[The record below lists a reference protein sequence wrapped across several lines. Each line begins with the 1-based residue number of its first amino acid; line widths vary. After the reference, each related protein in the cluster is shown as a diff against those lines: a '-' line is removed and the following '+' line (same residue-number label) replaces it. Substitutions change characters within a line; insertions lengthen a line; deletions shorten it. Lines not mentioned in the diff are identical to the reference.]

1 MLQVIVFV
9 CGAALMALELV
20 AARILAPAMG
30 SSIFVWG
37 SVISIVMIALSLG
50 YWVGGQL
57 ADKRDASRVL
67 GPLIA
72 AAGVFT
78 VVAPV
83 VAAAILPR
91 AATLGPRLGSLVAS
105 ALIFFVPSL
114 LLATVS
120 PLSVRLAAS
129 RGLEHIGRSAGGL
142 YAVSTAG
149 SVVGT
154 LATAFWLI
162 PTLSLEPLVVATGFV
177 LFACALA
184 ALALPR
190 LYGQPPDAENP
201 DATTARSGSARGAL
215 LTSLVLVIL
224 GCAAG
229 AWVLADVTPVSA
241 VSAQG
246 ETVLYRFDSQYHRI
260 AVTEANGVRHLRF
273 DASNQTAI
281 DLTDGYTS
289 VIKYPNYIDLALA
302 AKPNAKRVL
311 VLGLGGGAITKRWW
325 RDYPQMT
332 IDTVEIDPAVIDV
345 ARRYFGLPEDKR
357 IRVFNQD
364 ARRFVQSS
372 LDTYDIVIVDCYYSD
387 SLPSH
392 LTTQEFFTEVKK
404 RMAPDGVLAYNLI
417 GSVTGDNSR
426 LFRSMYRTVGTRWD
440 HTWVFPIGLG
450 DDGLTDQ
457 RRNIVVLATDSK
469 VDQNEL
475 VRRID
480 SRVGGTVKV
489 AGFENFGADLFT
501 GVVPQADVPLLTDSY
516 APTDS
521 LIKVMGD

>member
-1 MLQVIVFV
+1 MLKLIVFV

-30 SSIFVWG
+30 NSIFVWG

-67 GPLIA
+67 APIIA

-78 VVAPV
+78 VLAPV
-83 VAAAILPR
+83 IAAAILPH
-91 AATLGPRLGSLVAS
+91 AAGLGPRLGSLVA
-105 ALIFFVPSL
+105 AGLIFFVPSL

-129 RGLEHIGRSAGGL
+129 RGLDRIGRSAGGL
-142 YAVSTAG
+142 YAISTGG

-162 PTLSLEPLVVATGFV
+162 PALSLEPLVVATGFV
-177 LFACALA
+177 LFACSLA

-190 LYGQPPDAENP
+190 LYGQPLAAENG
-201 DATTARSGSARGAL
+201 DGSTARMGAERGAL
-215 LTSLVLVIL
+215 LTALVLVVL

-241 VSAQG
+241 ISSQG

-260 AVTEANGVRHLRF
+260 SVTEANGVRHLRF

-302 AKPNAKRVL
+302 AKPYARRVL

-332 IDTVEIDPAVIDV
+332 IDTVETDPAVIDV
-345 ARRYFGLPEDKR
+345 ARRYFGLPEDQR
-357 IRVFNQD
+357 IRVYNQD

-392 LTTQEFFTEVKK
+392 LTTQEFFNEVKK
-404 RMAPDGVLAYNLI
+404 RMAPNGVLAYNLI
-417 GSVTGDNSR
+417 GSVSGDNSR
-426 LFRSMYRTVGTRWD
+426 LFRSMYRTVGTVWD

-450 DDGLTDQ
+450 DDGLPEQ
-457 RRNIVVLATDSK
+457 RRNIVVLATDSP
-469 VDQNEL
+469 VDQLEL
-475 VRRID
+475 MRRIH
-480 SRVGGTVKV
+480 SRVGGMVKV
-489 AGFENFGADLFT
+489 AGFQNFGADLYT